1 MELQFEGG
9 LFADIVIIFAA
20 AAVGG
25 LTARAL
31 RFPILLGYL
40 AVGIIIGPHVLQ
52 VIDNIAT
59 VQTLAEFGIVLL
71 LFGVGIQISF
81 RDLYKL
87 GRVVILGGVAQI
99 LLTVAL
105 VYPIGVLL
113 LG

>member
-1 MELQFEGG
+1 M
-9 LFADIVIIFAA
+9 
-20 AAVGG
+20 
-25 LTARAL
+25 
-31 RFPILLGYL
+31 
-40 AVGIIIGPHVLQ
+40 
-52 VIDNIAT
+52 
-59 VQTLAEFGIVLL
+59 QTLAEFGIVLL

-113 LG
+113 LGWRPEETVVLGWHLESQLEFNT